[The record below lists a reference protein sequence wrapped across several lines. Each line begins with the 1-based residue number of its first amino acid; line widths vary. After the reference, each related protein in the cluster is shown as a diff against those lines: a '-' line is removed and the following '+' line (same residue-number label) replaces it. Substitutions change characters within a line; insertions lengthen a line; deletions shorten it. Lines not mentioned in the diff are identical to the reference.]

1 MATTF
6 IGGVKMKRVLFCLI
20 FVLFTVSQVSAG
32 LDKDLVVFFTF
43 ENVKGKKILDT
54 SDNDLDAE
62 VVGNIDFVKGKY
74 GNAMHIA
81 AAAKDDT
88 CVHVPADDLLKIED
102 EITMM
107 AWVHHEDWETV
118 FGSCLDKGSRILAQ
132 ERNRSY
138 GIGFFDGLF
147 ESKGADIGMILG
159 GGQMTWT
166 FITNGPVV
174 NKSWHH
180 ITGTYDG
187 RTRRIYL
194 DGKIHSEGEENFAFM
209 GTNDF
214 DLRIGCAAGDPPYIF
229 KNGSIDE
236 VGVWQRALTQS
247 EIEAVM
253 KGALAVSP
261 KDKIATTWGSIKH
274 SVWKN

>member
-32 LDKDLVVFFTF
+32 LDKDLVMFFTF
-43 ENVKGKKILDT
+43 DNVNGKKILDD

-88 CVHVPADDLLKIED
+88 CVHVPADDLLKIEN

-107 AWVHHEDWETV
+107 AWLYHEDWNAARGLWV
-118 FGSCLDKGSRILAQ
+118 DKGRYVPGKW
-132 ERNRSY
+132 NWSY
-138 GIGFFDGLF
+138 SVGFFGNDLPFGPDIRMALGGGDQWWGFNGIGFMVDR
-147 ESKGADIGMILG
+147 
-159 GGQMTWT
+159 
-166 FITNGPVV
+166 N
-174 NKSWHH
+174 WHH
-180 ITGTYDG
+180 IAGTYDG
-187 RTRRIYL
+187 KVAKMYL
-194 DGKIHSEGEENFAFM
+194 DGEVFYDHDEKFKFV
-209 GTNDF
+209 GTNDE
-214 DLRIGCAAGDPPYIF
+214 DLRVGCAAGNTLSTF

-236 VGVWQRALTQS
+236 FGIWRRMLTEAEIAEAMGGVF
-247 EIEAVM
+247 
-253 KGALAVSP
+253 AVSP
-261 KDKIATTWGSIKH
+261 KDKVATIWGDIKRKA
-274 SVWKN
+274 VGN